1 MFSCLAYMARQPNRG
16 YAANMAD
23 LPLPASGTRVR
34 CINNDTRSELKLGQ
48 VYTVVSFDTRKMPMN
63 KDRFYPDDF
72 RFIAIEMPG
81 QKERGI
87 FPFGIFEVIGV

>member
-1 MFSCLAYMARQPNRG
+1 
-16 YAANMAD
+16 MAD
-23 LPLPASGTRVR
+23 NPLPTPGTKLR
-34 CINNDTRSELKLGQ
+34 CINADTRPELKLDQ
-48 VYTVVSFDTRKMPMN
+48 VYTVAAFDLRKLPMT

-87 FPFGIFEVIGV
+87 FPLGIFVVVGASNV